1 MLTVLRLCGTGC
13 KLHEMLQVLVRTASW
28 ACARWSNLLLK
39 IGWLVRCCK
48 FSAPAAGKAPHGA
61 GSFLR
66 AGDGGGREKGGPL
79 VDKSA
84 IGAHG
89 HDDTA
94 LFGLGPLR

>member
-28 ACARWSNLLLK
+28 ACARWSNFILK
-39 IGWLVRCCK
+39 IGWLVRCSK

-66 AGDGGGREKGGPL
+66 GGGRAKKGGPL

-89 HDDTA
+89 HADPA
-94 LFGLGPLR
+94 LLGLGPLR